1 MRPSSTK
8 RKRQHEMSMETKKD
22 PVEVLREE
30 IMASP
35 KLEEFF
41 TDMVG
46 MSLKQYMAGY
56 VIDNTTDVEELV
68 DELDLEHTRCCSE
81 CGSPM
86 YEGYCIENGAEYYCS
101 DECLHKHL
109 TEEEYEKLYDEGR
122 GNSYWTSWVD

>member
-1 MRPSSTK
+1 
-8 RKRQHEMSMETKKD
+8 MSMETKKD

-41 TDMVG
+41 TDMMVG

-109 TEEEYEKLYDEGR
+109 TEEEYNALYDEGR
-122 GNSYWTSWVD
+122 GDSYYTSWVD